1 MTDAMAHAGRGAR
14 GASPLVYGA
23 GLAQGLALVCFPA
36 AASVLTSPSG
46 YALSAT
52 QYGFMFAP
60 QVILAITAAALTPV
74 LARRWSLQRVFGIG
88 LVADLLAML
97 LLVVSLWPAPST
109 LAYVILLFATGCLGI
124 GFGACVSSLNQ
135 FAAALRPGR
144 EDRSV
149 LTLNVMLG
157 LGTAL
162 APVLIAV
169 LLPDWWILPLI
180 VSAAL
185 VVPLVATWRIRL
197 DPGSPAPTASR
208 ATPGARR
215 AALPARFW
223 WYVAAVVLYGICETL
238 FGNWSSLYLSGERHL
253 PVAAASAALA
263 AFWAFVTI
271 GRVIVALLPARIP
284 SWAVYI
290 LLPFLIALSS
300 LAVASASAPTA
311 AVLAYAAAGLA
322 CSAMLP
328 LSVSFAEREFARWGS
343 TSSGELI
350 AGYQV
355 GYGIAAFGVAPLT
368 AATGMTIGSVYVVGA
383 GVAVLLAAA
392 AITISRGRAI
402 RFTPSV
408 ATSPKES

>member
-1 MTDAMAHAGRGAR
+1 MSDATVHAGRGAR

-36 AASVLTSPSG
+36 AASVLTSSSG

-74 LARRWSLQRVFGIG
+74 LARTWSLQRVFGIG
-88 LVADLLAML
+88 LVANLLAML

-162 APVLIAV
+162 APVLIAI
-169 LLPDWWILPLI
+169 LLPDWWILPLL

-185 VVPLVATWRIRL
+185 VVALVATWCIRL
-197 DPGSPAPTASR
+197 DPGSPAPTASQ
-208 ATPGARR
+208 ATAGARR
-215 AALPARFW
+215 PPLPARFW
-223 WYVAAVVLYGICETL
+223 WYVAAVVLYGVCETL
-238 FGNWSSLYLSGERHL
+238 FGNWSSLYLSGERQL
-253 PVAAASAALA
+253 PVATASAALA

-271 GRVIVALLPARIP
+271 GRVIVALLPARVP

-383 GVAVLLAAA
+383 GVGVLLAAT

>member
-1 MTDAMAHAGRGAR
+1 
-14 GASPLVYGA
+14 
-23 GLAQGLALVCFPA
+23 
-36 AASVLTSPSG
+36 
-46 YALSAT
+46 
-52 QYGFMFAP
+52 
-60 QVILAITAAALTPV
+60 
-74 LARRWSLQRVFGIG
+74 
-88 LVADLLAML
+88 
-97 LLVVSLWPAPST
+97 
-109 LAYVILLFATGCLGI
+109 
-124 GFGACVSSLNQ
+124 
-135 FAAALRPGR
+135 
-144 EDRSV
+144 
-149 LTLNVMLG
+149 
-157 LGTAL
+157 
-162 APVLIAV
+162 
-169 LLPDWWILPLI
+169 
-180 VSAAL
+180 
-185 VVPLVATWRIRL
+185 
-197 DPGSPAPTASR
+197 
-208 ATPGARR
+208 
-215 AALPARFW
+215 
-223 WYVAAVVLYGICETL
+223 
-238 FGNWSSLYLSGERHL
+238 
-253 PVAAASAALA
+253 
-263 AFWAFVTI
+263 FWAFVTI

-350 AGYQV
+350 ARYQV

>member
-1 MTDAMAHAGRGAR
+1 
-14 GASPLVYGA
+14 
-23 GLAQGLALVCFPA
+23 
-36 AASVLTSPSG
+36 VLTSPSG

-74 LARRWSLQRVFGIG
+74 LARTWSLQRVFGIG
-88 LVADLLAML
+88 LVANLLAML

-162 APVLIAV
+162 APVLIAI

-185 VVPLVATWRIRL
+185 VVALVATWRIRL
-197 DPGSPAPTASR
+197 DPGSPAPTASQPAPGSQ

-215 AALPARFW
+215 PPLPARFW

-253 PVAAASAALA
+253 PVATASAALA

-271 GRVIVALLPARIP
+271 ARVIVALLPARIP

-300 LAVASASAPTA
+300 LAVASASASTA